1 MSIGPSWWCGRS
13 EDLFVDVD
21 LDVDVDESAAM
32 LVNCIHMNWS
42 GIYPAV
48 MNQLHDDE
56 SLDIPGTLKHL
67 DLLIDSG
74 MDGLIMLGSLGEN
87 TTLLPD
93 EKIQVL
99 RESVNHARQ
108 RVPVVSGVAENS
120 TRMAANF
127 VAEAEQLGV
136 DGFMVLPAMIYSADS
151 REALAHF
158 RTVAKATTR
167 PIMIYNNPPSY
178 KVDVTPEMFK
188 ELADVDNIVA
198 IKESSDNIR
207 RVTDLYNIVP
217 GRYKLFTGVDDLI
230 LEGMLLGVDG
240 WVAGLVN
247 AFPKES
253 RKLWD
258 LAQAGQWEAAR
269 DLYRWFTPLLH
280 LDTHRK
286 LVQYIKLAMAEVG
299 LGSEKTRAP
308 RLPLEGAERE
318 QVLGIIR
325 AAIRTNPI
333 TKPITA

>member
-1 MSIGPSWWCGRS
+1 
-13 EDLFVDVD
+13 
-21 LDVDVDESAAM
+21 
-32 LVNCIHMNWS
+32 MNWT

-56 SLDIPGTLKHL
+56 SLDIPGTLRHL
-67 DLLIDSG
+67 DTLIDAG

-87 TTLLPD
+87 TTLTND
-93 EKIQVL
+93 EKMLVL
-99 RESVNHARQ
+99 RESVKHVAGKKANT
-108 RVPVVSGVAENS
+108 PVVSGVAENS

-136 DGFMVLPAMIYSADS
+136 DGFMVLPAMVYSADG

-158 RTVAKATTR
+158 RAVAKATTK

-188 ELADVDNIVA
+188 ELADVPNIVA

-207 RVTDLYNIVP
+207 RVTDLHNLVP
-217 GRYKLFTGVDDLI
+217 GRYKLLTGVDDLI
-230 LEGMLLGVDG
+230 LEGLLLGVDG

-253 RKLWD
+253 RVLWD
-258 LAQAGQWEAAR
+258 LAKAGQWEAAR

-286 LVQYIKLAMAEVG
+286 LVQYIKLAMAETG

-308 RLPLEGAERE
+308 RLPIEGAERE
-318 QVLGIIR
+318 QVLAIIHE
-325 AAIRTNPI
+325 AIRTNPV
-333 TKPITA
+333 K

>member
-1 MSIGPSWWCGRS
+1 
-13 EDLFVDVD
+13 
-21 LDVDVDESAAM
+21 
-32 LVNCIHMNWS
+32 MNWT

-56 SLDIPGTLKHL
+56 SLNIPGTLKHL
-67 DLLIDSG
+67 DTLIGAG

-87 TTLLPD
+87 TTLTND
-93 EKIQVL
+93 EKMLVL
-99 RESVNHARQ
+99 RESVKHVAGKAHKI
-108 RVPVVSGVAENS
+108 PVVSGVAENS
-120 TRMAANF
+120 TRMASNF

-136 DGFMVLPAMIYSADS
+136 DGFMVLPAMVYNADS

-158 RTVAKATTR
+158 RTVAKATTQ

-188 ELADVDNIVA
+188 ELADVPNIVA

-207 RVTDLYNIVP
+207 RVTDLYNLVP
-217 GRYKLFTGVDDLI
+217 GRYKLLTGVDDLI
-230 LEGMLLGVDG
+230 LEGLLLGVDG

-253 RKLWD
+253 RVLWD
-258 LAQAGQWEAAR
+258 LAKAGKWEEAR
-269 DLYRWFTPLLH
+269 ALYRWFTPLLH

-286 LVQYIKLAMAEVG
+286 LVQYIKLAMAETG

-308 RLPLEGAERE
+308 RLPLVGAERE
-318 QVLGIIR
+318 QVLAIIR
-325 AAIRTNPI
+325 EAIRTNPV
-333 TKPITA
+333 K